1 MKIAVVF
8 NPVAGAGRA
17 KKFWPQFDAEI
28 RRQLGDFTLCETTQP
43 EDAAK
48 HATHLAGDGYDLV
61 IAAGGDGTIGET
73 ADGLLKSSASGLQL
87 PQLAILPC
95 GTGSDLA
102 RSLSIAG
109 SPAELVSRIAK
120 GEERLIDAGR
130 VNYVDDEG
138 RSAMRHFVN
147 IASLGL
153 SGPTSRAVNRA
164 KRSGTASG
172 QLVFMWHTI
181 RELWRYQFQD
191 VRITVDDSPAIEA
204 RIAVVAA
211 ANGRYFGG
219 GMMIAPQAL
228 QDDGLLDLVI
238 FRGAAKL
245 TLIRD
250 MRLLYSGSHVN
261 HPAVTILRGRKF
273 LIEPSGGLASN
284 RAFIDIDGE
293 SPGSIPA
300 LFEILPGALRVL
312 C

>member
-17 KKFWPQFDAEI
+17 RKFWPQFDAEL
-28 RRQLGDFTLCETTQP
+28 RRQLGDFTLCQTTQP
-43 EDAAK
+43 QDAAK
-48 HATHLAGDGYDLV
+48 LATQLTSDGFDLI

-73 ADGLLKSSASGLQL
+73 VDGLLKSGKSALQL

-109 SPAELVSRIAK
+109 SPAELVSRIVAAN
-120 GEERLIDAGR
+120 ERIIDAGR
-130 VNYVDDEG
+130 VSYVDDEG

-164 KRSGTASG
+164 KRAGAASG

-181 RELWRYQFQD
+181 RELLRYQFQD
-191 VRITVDDSPAIEA
+191 VRITVDDNPAIEA

-245 TLIRD
+245 ALIRD
-250 MRLLYSGSHVN
+250 MRLLYSGSHIN

-273 LIEPSGGLASN
+273 SIEPSGGLAGN

-300 LFEILPGALRVL
+300 MFEVLPGALRVL